1 MTEPAKSRDEGFAA
15 KPLTRIWLETASASN
30 PYVAD
35 KAHCH
40 GYDHLQM
47 VSGASFAATLF
58 LLFKR
63 ELPTPEAERLFER
76 LIIAFVNPGPR
87 HAAVRAAQTAGA
99 GKTDP
104 VHILPIGL
112 SVLGGE
118 AGSVPLAMQF
128 LAKTVRQDPSEIAH
142 AMPHDISD
150 VEVESQLPGFGRCF
164 GGADVWS
171 ANLAHS
177 ISSNSPSTNFL
188 HWGCTLHERL
198 TDHKAGWLRTGVFA
212 AALLDL
218 GFPFRAGAVLY
229 QLLNAPGIAA
239 HGLEMHGLPRTAM
252 PFLDDAHYFTDTM
265 PSENQS

>member
-1 MTEPAKSRDEGFAA
+1 MTKSAKSRDEGFAA

-35 KAHCH
+35 RASCH

-47 VSGASFAATLF
+47 VSCVSFAAMLF

-63 ELPTPEAERLFER
+63 ELPTPEAERFFER

-118 AGSVPLAMQF
+118 AGLVPLTMQF
-128 LAKTVRQDPSEIAH
+128 LAKAVQQDPSEIAR
-142 AMPHDISD
+142 AMPHDIAD
-150 VEVESQLPGFGRCF
+150 ADVESQLPGFGRCF

-171 ANLAHS
+171 ANLAQS
-177 ISSNSPSTNFL
+177 VLPNSSSSNFL
-188 HWGCTLHERL
+188 RWGCALHEQL
-198 TDHKAGWLRTGVFA
+198 ANHNAGWLRTGVFA

-218 GFPFRAGAVLY
+218 GFPFRAGAILY

-252 PFLDDAHYFTDTM
+252 PFLDDAHYFTGGM
-265 PSENQS
+265 PSDNQP

>member
-1 MTEPAKSRDEGFAA
+1 MTGSAKSRDEGFAA
-15 KPLTRIWLETASASN
+15 RPLTRIWQETASASN
-30 PYVAD
+30 PYVAGEVR
-35 KAHCH
+35 CH

-47 VSGASFAATLF
+47 VSCVSFAATLF

-63 ELPTPEAERLFER
+63 ELPTPEVERFFER

-118 AGSVPLAMQF
+118 AGSIPLAMQF
-128 LAKTVRQDPSEIAH
+128 LAKAVRQDPVEIAR
-142 AMPHDISD
+142 AMAHDILD
-150 VEVESQLPGFGRCF
+150 DDVESQLPGFGRRF
-164 GGADVWS
+164 GGADDWS

-177 ISSNSPSTNFL
+177 VLSNSPSATFL
-188 HWGCTLHERL
+188 RWGCALHEQL
-198 TDHKAGWLRTGVFA
+198 ADHKAGWLRTGVFA

-239 HGLEMHGLPRTAM
+239 QGLEMHGLPRTAM
-252 PFLDDAHYFTDTM
+252 PFLDDAHYFTAGVPT
-265 PSENQS
+265 ENQS